1 MLLSFESISINLIGF
16 SLNFLSQFMSTARG
30 FGIGLYFNPNSEKI
44 TFNFKLIS

>member
-16 SLNFLSQFMSTARG
+16 SLNFVSQSESTAG
-30 FGIGLYFNPNSEKI
+30 EFDIGLYFNPNSEKI